1 MHLNVPSYRKAAHKW
16 GRTWRLLPRVGRA
29 RFLNESSDF
38 SETLSPLIR
47 GEGDSGY
54 LMRLTGIMWRTHT
67 LQGSLEEPCCYFCH
81 DHPRCQHQG
90 EEWKLSW
97 SMTGLD
103 SLLLMKR
110 ASQAG
115 WAPKTWQHLGSCHSE
130 AEQGG
135 WKQRR
140 GKPAPPPPSWKA
152 QFNFWVSAPNFPT
165 GLV

>member
-1 MHLNVPSYRKAAHKW
+1 MKTSATGRKSTVPERVIWLFWNPFPTDPW
-16 GRTWRLLPRVGRA
+16 GGWLRLSHEVNRDHVKNSHTARIPGRALLLLLPWPP
-29 RFLNESSDF
+29 
-38 SETLSPLIR
+38 TMP
-47 GEGDSGY
+47 
-54 LMRLTGIMWRTHT
+54 
-67 LQGSLEEPCCYFCH
+67 
-81 DHPRCQHQG
+81 HQG